1 MTEKEKSPSPIE
13 EELVKQ
19 KKLTAEFLREQ
30 ALRAKGEL
38 GLAAKSFAM
47 DSVMSRVAL
56 KEKFRE
62 LHRAEAQTGER
73 LEYSN
78 AIVDGI
84 PQKVIARSAK
94 NRSYGA
100 SPMIFEERQYP
111 QPPQTPPAPPAP
123 QPPQEPQIGEYAKE
137 FVDHVDWKTRTIH
150 FTNKRCNVV
159 TVPANSKDAWKIMKD
174 VITSTDPKGLA
185 DLEHLDRSW
194 TTAFDRKPYKVCKR
208 KGGEKRLLDSYRP
221 LKQLQYRLE
230 LGPRGTH
237 TIHLKKFDWDGYREE
252 LKNAKV
258 PFK

>member
-1 MTEKEKSPSPIE
+1 MTEKDEVSRLIR
-13 EELVKQ
+13 EELEKP
-19 KKLTAEFLREQ
+19 KKTPAEFLRERI
-30 ALRAKGEL
+30 LRAKGKT
-38 GLAAKSFAM
+38 GLVSESFAM
-47 DSVMSRVAL
+47 DSAVSRVVL

-62 LHRAEAQTGER
+62 LRRKEAQTGER

-78 AIVDGI
+78 VIVDGI
-84 PQKVIARSAK
+84 PQQAIVRSAK
-94 NRSYGA
+94 NRSYGFR
-100 SPMIFEERQYP
+100 PIIYEEQQYP
-111 QPPQTPPAPPAP
+111 SSPKTPPAPPAP
-123 QPPQEPQIGEYAKE
+123 PPPQEPQIGEYAKE

-174 VITSTDPKGLA
+174 VITSTKPDGLA
-185 DLEHLDRSW
+185 DLDHLDRSW
-194 TTAFDRKPYKVCKR
+194 TTAFDRKPYKVRKR

-237 TIHLKKFDWDGYREE
+237 TIHLKKFDWDGYRME

-258 PFK
+258 PLN